1 MAKKRTEDEVISPG
15 TIGVDFDITQ
25 TIWKLG
31 RPRGHQEGYLR
42 RWRDLIHNTD
52 AVGSG
57 RRLAAS
63 RCRFGATATL
73 GLNPE

>member
-1 MAKKRTEDEVISPG
+1 MAKERTEDDAISLG

-25 TIWKLG
+25 TIDGNWDVHAVIKN
-31 RPRGHQEGYLR
+31 HR
-42 RWRDLIHNTD
+42 RRRDLIHNTD

-63 RCRFGATATL
+63 RCRFGVTATL

>member
-1 MAKKRTEDEVISPG
+1 MAKKRTEDEAISLG

-25 TIWKLG
+25 TIDGNWDV
-31 RPRGHQEGYLR
+31 H
-42 RWRDLIHNTD
+42 